1 MTMNDF
7 KILQEQH
14 EENRKALLGTAC
26 MVADLVEEGKE
37 VYPEAREAFVR
48 AKKAYLA
55 SENDLKYAFEL
66 EMKELAD
73 A

>member
-1 MTMNDF
+1 MTMDDF
-7 KILQEQH
+7 RILQEQH

-26 MVADLVEEGKE
+26 MVADLVEEGRE
-37 VYPEAREAFVR
+37 VYPDAREAFVR

-55 SENDLKYAFEL
+55 SEMDIKYAFEL

>member
-37 VYPEAREAFVR
+37 VYPEAMEAFVR